1 MTELQIAT
9 EPKKLP
15 SSHVRFTEKELV
27 IVQRMQKDTGLSI
40 PDLLK
45 KALFRR
51 VDLVRPLLSKE
62 DVDRVM
68 VELRRQGN
76 NINQIA
82 KQINSGMQQ
91 GWNQS
96 FNSLVSAYVSIRHMI
111 SVNNG
116 DSKA

>member
-1 MTELQIAT
+1 MTEDQIKT

-15 SSHVRFTEKELV
+15 SSHVRFTEKELL
-27 IVQRMQKDTGLSI
+27 IVQRMQRETGLSV

-51 VDLVRPLLSKE
+51 VDLVRPLLSKD
-62 DVDRVM
+62 DVERIM

-82 KQINSGMQQ
+82 KQLNSGLSQ

>member
-1 MTELQIAT
+1 MTELQDIT

-27 IVQRMQKDTGLSI
+27 IVHRMQKDTGLSI

-51 VDLVRPLLSKE
+51 VDLVRPLFSKE
-62 DVDRVM
+62 DVDRLM

-82 KQINSGMQQ
+82 KHINSGMQQ

-96 FNSLVSAYVSIRHMI
+96 FNSLVSGYVSIRHMI

>member
-1 MTELQIAT
+1 MTELQITT

-15 SSHVRFTEKELV
+15 SSHVRFTEKEFA
-27 IVQRMQKDTGLSI
+27 IVQRMQKETGLSI

-51 VDLVRPLLSKE
+51 VDLLRPLLSKE

-82 KQINSGMQQ
+82 KHINSGLQQ

-96 FNSLVSAYVSIRHMI
+96 FNSLVNAYVSIRHMI